1 VAHFKDGKPE
11 LAKPILIALA
21 KDELLSPSLRSRA
34 AQLAIAAGVD
44 IATLGINTQPAK

>member
-1 VAHFKDGKPE
+1 
-11 LAKPILIALA
+11 
-21 KDELLSPSLRSRA
+21 LLSPSLRSRA